1 MKNQRGSAVAIV
13 MLVLAV
19 VSLIGVALLT
29 QSRLDMQLTTSLR
42 VYDDMTSRA
51 DARATE
57 GLVKLR
63 GSYRYDV
70 TAYTSYTDETTYT
83 LNPEPI
89 TGFTQVDE
97 GPLAGASPPSSTPIS
112 RTTTGTSSI
121 VGYSINPP
129 AGWQKGS
136 APDGYVE
143 VFYVVKGRA
152 WNPAA
157 YKTVLPDGNTFDV
170 PETTVSVAAS
180 VVRKKVP

>member
-29 QSRLDMQLTTSLR
+29 QSRLDMQLTTSIR

-70 TAYTSYTDETTYT
+70 SAYSSYTDATTYA

-89 TGFTQVDE
+89 TGYTQVDQ
-97 GPLAGASPPSSTPIS
+97 GPLTTDPHLPSSTAIS
-112 RTTTGTSSI
+112 NTTTGTSNI

-157 YKTVLPDGNTFDV
+157 YKTVKSDGTYDV
-170 PETTVSVAAS
+170 PETTVTVAAT
-180 VVRKKVP
+180 VVRKKIP

>member
-1 MKNQRGSAVAIV
+1 MENQRGSAVAIV

-29 QSRLDMQLTTSLR
+29 QSRLDMQLTTSVR

-57 GLVKLR
+57 ALVRLR
-63 GSYRYDV
+63 GNYRYDV
-70 TAYTSYTDETTYT
+70 SAYSDAAGTTPT
-83 LNPEPI
+83 VEPI
-89 TGFTQVDE
+89 TGFNQVNE
-97 GPLAGASPPSSTPIS
+97 AAASPEAPPSTTAIGS
-112 RTTTGTSSI
+112 TTTGTSSL

-129 AGWQKGS
+129 AGWQKGA

-157 YKTVLPDGNTFDV
+157 YKTVKSDSTYDV
-170 PETTVSVAAS
+170 PETTVAVAAS
-180 VVRKKVP
+180 VVRKKIP